1 MTRNDN
7 KPNSALPPH
16 ALVVSKEVEI
26 VNPLGLHTRPS
37 TLIAKRTRESPDT
50 ALVLTCLRTGQQ
62 AQGESVIALLSLG
75 AAQGTRLR
83 LNAAGPAAQSLADDI
98 AQLFARG
105 FDESPP

>member
-7 KPNSALPPH
+7 TPTPSLPL
-16 ALVVSKEVEI
+16 ALVVSREVEI

-50 ALVLTCLRTGQQ
+50 ALVLTCLSTGHR
-62 AQGESVIALLSLG
+62 AQGESIIALLSLG

-83 LNAAGPAAQSLADDI
+83 LDATGAGAQSLAEDI

-105 FDESPP
+105 FDDLPP